1 MECKASRKEILRMKI
16 KHRAHRQ
23 NNGGVATETEPR
35 VTDGQEHAE
44 AMETA
49 SSAIGESEIAALAY
63 HYWQER
69 ECPEGCPEE
78 DWLRAER
85 ELTSM
90 PGRIS

>member
-1 MECKASRKEILRMKI
+1 MKI

-63 HYWQER
+63 HYW
-69 ECPEGCPEE
+69 E

>member
-1 MECKASRKEILRMKI
+1 MKI

-23 NNGGVATETEPR
+23 HIGESAPERALAAANGHDHDLER
-35 VTDGQEHAE
+35 L
-44 AMETA
+44 

-69 ECPEGCPEE
+69 GCPGGCPED

-90 PGRIS
+90 TNGNE